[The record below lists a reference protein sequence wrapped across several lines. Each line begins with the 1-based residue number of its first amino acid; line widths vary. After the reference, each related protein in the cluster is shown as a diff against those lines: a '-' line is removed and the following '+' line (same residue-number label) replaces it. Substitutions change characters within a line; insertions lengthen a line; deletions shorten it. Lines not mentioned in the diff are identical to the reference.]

1 MTIQQGLRNAQVEE
15 LDDDN
20 IDVPTTLGSDYFQD
34 KQNDKNNIN
43 NNNEPITNQSG
54 IRDVND
60 KSYDED
66 VHFIDDD
73 SVDEQNYSMASE
85 LPEPELPPSPQ
96 IIEEPIIVKEK
107 KEKQQTLKEI
117 QKEKQR
123 EANTRFQAS
132 LTQLK
137 KEYTDLGGDDVNIL
151 KLKTKTPIETA
162 IENLKKKTKK

>member
-1 MTIQQGLRNAQVEE
+1 MN
-15 LDDDN
+15 
-20 IDVPTTLGSDYFQD
+20 
-34 KQNDKNNIN
+34 
-43 NNNEPITNQSG
+43 
-54 IRDVND
+54 
-60 KSYDED
+60 
-66 VHFIDDD
+66 FIDDD

-85 LPEPELPPSPQ
+85 SSEPELPPELPPPPSPP

-132 LTQLK
+132 LTLLK